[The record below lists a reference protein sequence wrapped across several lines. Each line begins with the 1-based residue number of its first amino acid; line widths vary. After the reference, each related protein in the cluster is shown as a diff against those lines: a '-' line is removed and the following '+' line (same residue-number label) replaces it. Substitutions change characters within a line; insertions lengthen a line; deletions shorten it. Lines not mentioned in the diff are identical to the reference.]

1 MFRRLQNLLSNQEEN
16 TRTLTNRL
24 NTNQEFEN
32 KVKKFFGENEDFH
45 KKKVTELQKQNQ
57 DLVRRLEESEK
68 SRMEKVLE
76 ENDSTKVIVKFFK
89 RDVLFMT
96 VREHQCT
103 FPLIDV
109 NTI

>member
-1 MFRRLQNLLSNQEEN
+1 MFRRLQNLLSNQDEN

-89 RDVLFMT
+89 TDVLFMT

>member
-89 RDVLFMT
+89 TDVLFMT
-96 VREHQCT
+96 VRNISVL
-103 FPLIDV
+103 FL
-109 NTI
+109 

>member
-76 ENDSTKVIVKFFK
+76 ENDSTKVTGFF
-89 RDVLFMT
+89 
-96 VREHQCT
+96 
-103 FPLIDV
+103 
-109 NTI
+109 

>member
-89 RDVLFMT
+89 RDISVLF
-96 VREHQCT
+96 
-103 FPLIDV
+103 L
-109 NTI
+109 

>member
-89 RDVLFMT
+89 RDILFMT
-96 VREHQCT
+96 VREH
-103 FPLIDV
+103 
-109 NTI
+109 